1 MWPVGHSTL
10 RVQFALTACLQN
22 LYAYELYPYEGLIV
36 FVPKSVYAS
45 CSCDCMT

>member
-1 MWPVGHSTL
+1 MV
-10 RVQFALTACLQN
+10 RVLFCPHCMLTK